1 MKRKSPKSGKGII
14 DTYNKFKDIGTKL
27 IYGRKDL
34 SPKVQKVLSEY
45 GDEVIVGAT
54 VARKPV
60 TSIIQSII
68 RTVSSYPYDNLFH
81 LMILLKTNTGKT
93 IRFEK
98 NAAINAD
105 VNPSVTNAQYMEV
118 PNVPSGLTINQ
129 LIENTRNKMK
139 EKFIPYTASNN
150 NCQNFVLNILRAN
163 NMNSPEIEAFVK
175 QDTSMIFKD
184 PNFKKFSDGITGLG
198 EKIDII
204 SQGGKIKFHL
214 NNKMSNEL
222 TNHEIDNM
230 MYSRGIKNYHGCFIK
245 DQLPRKLSDGFYII
259 NLNGQ
264 SHWTALC
271 KDNKKY
277 YYWDSYGFVAPQ
289 DVEDRI
295 GNYYF
300 SDDDIQDYDA
310 SSCGFYC
317 VEWCEALYN
326 SKSKL
331 KAYDKFIKTFK
342 QNTKFNDKILG
353 GLL

>member
-1 MKRKSPKSGKGII
+1 MKTKSRKSGKGILS
-14 DTYNKFKDIGTKL
+14 DAYNKVIDVGNKL

-34 SPKVQKVLSEY
+34 SPKVQKLLSDY
-45 GDEVIVGAT
+45 GNETIVSAT
-54 VARKPV
+54 IARKPV

-98 NAAINAD
+98 NAAINDD
-105 VNPSVTNAQYMEV
+105 VNPNITNAQYMEV

-129 LIENTRNKMK
+129 LIENTRNLMK

-150 NCQNFVLNILRAN
+150 NCQNFILNVIRAN
-163 NMNSPEIEAFVK
+163 NMSNPELEAFIK
-175 QDTSMIFKD
+175 QDTAMIFKD

-198 EKIDII
+198 EKIDILT
-204 SQGGKIKFHL
+204 QGGKLKFHL
-214 NNKMSNEL
+214 SKRSNEL
-222 TNHEIDNM
+222 TNHDIDRLM
-230 MYSRGIKNYHGCFIK
+230 HSRGIKNYHGCFIK
-245 DQLPRKLSDGFYII
+245 DQLPKKLSDGFYII
-259 NLNGQ
+259 NLNGS

-271 KDNKKY
+271 KDKKKY

-295 GNYYF
+295 DNYIF

-326 SKSKL
+326 SKNKL
-331 KAYDKFIKTFK
+331 KAYDKFIKQFK
-342 QNTKFNDKILG
+342 DNTKLNDKILG

>member
-1 MKRKSPKSGKGII
+1 MKTKSRKSGKGIFS
-14 DTYNKFKDIGTKL
+14 DAYNKVIDVGTKL

-34 SPKVQKVLSEY
+34 SPKVQKLLSDY
-45 GDEVIVGAT
+45 GDETIVSAT
-54 VARKPV
+54 IARKPV

-129 LIENTRNKMK
+129 LIENTRNLMK

-175 QDTSMIFKD
+175 QDTAMIFRD

-198 EKIDII
+198 EKIDILT
-204 SQGGKIKFHL
+204 QGGKLKFHL
-214 NNKMSNEL
+214 SKRSNEL
-222 TNHEIDNM
+222 TNHDIDM
-230 MYSRGIKNYHGCFIK
+230 LMHSRGIKNYHGCFIK
-245 DQLPRKLSDGFYII
+245 DQLPRRLLDGFYII
-259 NLNGQ
+259 NLNGN

-271 KDNKKY
+271 KDKKKY
-277 YYWDSYGFVAPQ
+277 YYWDSYGFVAPD
-289 DVEDRI
+289 DVEQRI
-295 GNYYF
+295 DNYIF

-317 VEWCEALYN
+317 VEWCEALY
-326 SKSKL
+326 KSKNKL
-331 KAYDKFIKTFK
+331 KSYDKFIKQFK
-342 QNTKFNDKILG
+342 DNTKLNDKILG

>member
-1 MKRKSPKSGKGII
+1 MKTKSRKSGKGIFS
-14 DTYNKFKDIGTKL
+14 DAYNKVIDVGTKL

-34 SPKVQKVLSEY
+34 SPKVQKLLSDY
-45 GDEVIVGAT
+45 GDETIVSAT
-54 VARKPV
+54 IARKPV

-129 LIENTRNKMK
+129 LIENTRNLMK

-175 QDTSMIFKD
+175 QDTAMIFKD

-198 EKIDII
+198 EKIDILT
-204 SQGGKIKFHL
+204 QGGKLKFHL
-214 NNKMSNEL
+214 SKRSNEL
-222 TNHEIDNM
+222 TNHDIDM
-230 MYSRGIKNYHGCFIK
+230 LMHSRGIKNYHGCFIK
-245 DQLPRKLSDGFYII
+245 DQLPRRLLDGFYII
-259 NLNGQ
+259 NLNGN

-271 KDNKKY
+271 KDKKKY
-277 YYWDSYGFVAPQ
+277 YYWDSYGFVAPD
-289 DVEDRI
+289 DVEQRI
-295 GNYYF
+295 DNYIF

-317 VEWCEALYN
+317 VEWCEALY
-326 SKSKL
+326 KSKNKL
-331 KAYDKFIKTFK
+331 KSYDKFIKQFK
-342 QNTKFNDKILG
+342 DNTKLNDKILG

>member
-1 MKRKSPKSGKGII
+1 MKRKSRKNGKGIFS
-14 DTYNKFKDIGTKL
+14 DAYNKVIDVGTKL

-34 SPKVQKVLSEY
+34 SPKVQKLLSDY
-45 GDEVIVGAT
+45 GDETIVSAT
-54 VARKPV
+54 IARKPV

-129 LIENTRNKMK
+129 LIENTRNLMK

-175 QDTSMIFKD
+175 QDTAMIFKD

-198 EKIDII
+198 EKIDILT
-204 SQGGKIKFHL
+204 QGGKLKFHL
-214 NNKMSNEL
+214 SKRSNEL
-222 TNHEIDNM
+222 TNHDIDM
-230 MYSRGIKNYHGCFIK
+230 LMHSRGIKNYHGCFIK
-245 DQLPRKLSDGFYII
+245 DQLPRRLLDGFYII
-259 NLNGQ
+259 NLNGN

-271 KDNKKY
+271 KDKKKY
-277 YYWDSYGFVAPQ
+277 YYWDSYGFVAPD
-289 DVEDRI
+289 DVVQWID
-295 GNYYF
+295 NYIF

-317 VEWCEALYN
+317 VEWAEALFN
-326 SKSKL
+326 SKNKL
-331 KAYDKFIKTFK
+331 KAYDKFIKQFK
-342 QNTKFNDKILG
+342 DNTQLNDKILG

>member
-1 MKRKSPKSGKGII
+1 MKTKSRKSGKGILS
-14 DTYNKFKDIGTKL
+14 DAYNKVIDVGNKL

-34 SPKVQKVLSEY
+34 SPKVQKLLSDY
-45 GDEVIVGAT
+45 GNETIVSAT
-54 VARKPV
+54 IARKPV

-105 VNPSVTNAQYMEV
+105 VNPKITNAQYMEV

-129 LIENTRNKMK
+129 LIENTRNLMK

-150 NCQNFVLNILRAN
+150 NCQNFILNVIRAN
-163 NMNSPEIEAFVK
+163 KMSNPELEAFIK
-175 QDTSMIFKD
+175 QDTAMIFKD

-198 EKIDII
+198 EKIDILT
-204 SQGGKIKFHL
+204 QGGKLKFHL
-214 NNKMSNEL
+214 SKRSNEL
-222 TNHEIDNM
+222 TNHDIDM
-230 MYSRGIKNYHGCFIK
+230 LMHSRGIKNYHGCFIK
-245 DQLPRKLSDGFYII
+245 DQLPKRLSDGFYII
-259 NLNGQ
+259 NLNGS

-271 KDNKKY
+271 KDKKKY
-277 YYWDSYGFVAPQ
+277 YYWDSYGFVAPD
-289 DVEDRI
+289 DVEQRI
-295 GNYYF
+295 DNYIF

-326 SKSKL
+326 SKNKL
-331 KAYDKFIKTFK
+331 KAYDKFIKQFK
-342 QNTKFNDKILG
+342 DNTKLNDKILG

>member
-1 MKRKSPKSGKGII
+1 MKTKSRKSGKGILS
-14 DTYNKFKDIGTKL
+14 DAYNKVIDVGNKL

-34 SPKVQKVLSEY
+34 SPKVQKLLSDY
-45 GDEVIVGAT
+45 GNETIVSAT
-54 VARKPV
+54 IARKPV

-105 VNPSVTNAQYMEV
+105 VNPNITNAQYMEV
-118 PNVPSGLTINQ
+118 PNVPSDLTINQ
-129 LIENTRNKMK
+129 LIENTRNLMK

-150 NCQNFVLNILRAN
+150 NCQNFILNVIRAN
-163 NMNSPEIEAFVK
+163 NMSNPELEAFIK
-175 QDTSMIFKD
+175 QDTAMIFKD

-198 EKIDII
+198 EKIDILT
-204 SQGGKIKFHL
+204 QGGKLKFHL
-214 NNKMSNEL
+214 SKRSNEL
-222 TNHEIDNM
+222 TNHDIDM
-230 MYSRGIKNYHGCFIK
+230 LMHSRGIKNYHGCFIK
-245 DQLPRKLSDGFYII
+245 NQLPKRLSDGFYII
-259 NLNGQ
+259 NLNGS

-271 KDNKKY
+271 KNKKKY
-277 YYWDSYGFVAPQ
+277 YYFDSYGFVAPQ
-289 DVEDRI
+289 EVEDRI
-295 GNYYF
+295 DNYIF

-326 SKSKL
+326 SKNKL
-331 KAYDKFIKTFK
+331 KAFNKFIKQFK
-342 QNTKFNDKILG
+342 DNTKLNDKILG